1 MGYRGASQ
9 VLRHFKVL
17 AQFVPNYFVGTIWAT
32 RLPPQ
37 VKAIL
42 ASYTQGSLL
51 SAPYHA
57 DKTCQVNTPADY
69 SQHFAYG
76 SPQHSQFTGTHRG
89 ALAPGRLTAG
99 TTDIQPLAVHIHPP
113 FAVHRPSPQ
122 HHRLSDNVKYYSIM

>member
-42 ASYTQGSLL
+42 ASYTHGSLL
-51 SAPYHA
+51 SAPNLA

-69 SQHFAYG
+69 SQHFACG
-76 SPQHSQFTGTHRG
+76 CPQHSQFTGIHLG
-89 ALAPGRLTAG
+89 APRARSPHCRYNRHTA
-99 TTDIQPLAVHIHPP
+99 TRSHIQPP
-113 FAVHRPSPQ
+113 FADHSTTDCHP
-122 HHRLSDNVKYYSIM
+122 II